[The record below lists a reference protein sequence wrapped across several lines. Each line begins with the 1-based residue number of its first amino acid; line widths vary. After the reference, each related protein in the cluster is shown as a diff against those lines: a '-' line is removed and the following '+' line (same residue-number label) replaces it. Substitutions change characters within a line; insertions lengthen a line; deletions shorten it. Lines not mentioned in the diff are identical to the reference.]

1 MFATTRT
8 AVRLVARSL
17 PGPSRKVFRLGWG
30 SWLLILALLPAVA
43 RAQEEA
49 VEGLFVTVPNPITS
63 EASNRVKEISNRAV
77 LKFKSNDAGA
87 GGARKTLTIVFDFSP
102 SNNGPSATPDFGPC
116 YDLAKHLQR
125 LQDVNT
131 VAFLHGEVTRHTVL
145 PVLACRQIAMSSEA
159 KIGDVLGDAA
169 NSQDDADLERAAYKQ
184 IIKDRRCPAVVL
196 KMLDPDMV
204 VLKAKNLK
212 DGGEWF
218 IDQRLQDEE
227 QRHGI
232 GAIEPEPVV
241 PRGKG
246 STLYTAKQARD
257 LGLCQ
262 RIKES
267 RQEVASAYGLPP
279 TSLRADPLMGRT
291 PIAWRIDVNG
301 VFTQGL
307 AETLERRIRRAMGQN
322 ANLIILQIGCAGGDT
337 KDAREFA
344 EFLLGLSRQDPPV
357 MTIAYIP
364 DKAPDTATFVA
375 FGCNAIVMKKDAVL
389 GDFSSIVHERQG
401 NKLVEAPPA
410 KYKST
415 RDSLKGLAEAQG
427 YSGLLAEAMLDR
439 DLVLLQVVPTKGP
452 RKWQL
457 VTQEEY
463 KADQASKERQWMNEI
478 QVKPPG
484 EFLTLNSQ
492 KAKELELAQ
501 YEVDGL
507 PALYELYGLNPFQ
520 VHTSGPDWLEQFADF
535 LVHPLTSFFLVMIG
549 IVCLILELKLSGVGL
564 PGVISAVCFIL
575 FFWSH
580 SHVAGQF
587 TILAI
592 LLFILGLVLL
602 ALEIF
607 VLPGFGVAGI
617 SGTVLVI
624 VSLALVTLDKRPETR
639 EEWLSLGSTLATF
652 SLSLLAAI
660 VAAMTVAWYLP
671 YIPYLN
677 RVMMKSEEEL
687 DEAGEGPSPDLIQPQ
702 LAALLGAIGVAATPL
717 RPAGKV
723 KFGDEYLDVVA
734 EGSFVQPGTRV
745 QVIEIEGNRV
755 VVKEV

>member
-1 MFATTRT
+1 
-8 AVRLVARSL
+8 VIPL
-17 PGPSRKVFRLGWG
+17 LGWG
-30 SWLLILALLPAVA
+30 IWFLLPVLFPAAV
-43 RAQEEA
+43 RAQDET

-63 EASNRVKEISNRAV
+63 EASNRVKEITNRAI
-77 LKFKSNDAGA
+77 LKFKSEDGKAP
-87 GGARKTLTIVFDFSP
+87 GGARKTLTIILDFSP
-102 SNNGPSATPDFGPC
+102 SNNGPSSTPDFGAC
-116 YDLAKHLQR
+116 YELAKHLQR

-145 PVLACRQIAMSSEA
+145 PVVACRQIVMSSEA
-159 KIGDVLGDAA
+159 KIGDVLGETADPH
-169 NSQDDADLERAAYKQ
+169 DDLDLERDAYKR

-212 DGGEWF
+212 EGGEWF
-218 IDQRLQDEE
+218 IDQRLKEEE
-227 QRHGI
+227 QKNGI
-232 GAIEPEPVV
+232 GAIEQEPVV
-241 PRGKG
+241 ARGKG
-246 STLYTAKQARD
+246 TTLYTAKQARD

-267 RQEVASAYGLPP
+267 RQEVAAAYGLPP
-279 TSLRADPLMGRT
+279 TSLREDPLMGRT
-291 PIAWRIDVNG
+291 PVAWRIEVNG

-307 AETLERRIRRAMGQN
+307 AETLERRIRRALGQN
-322 ANLIILQIGCAGGDT
+322 ANLIILQISCAGGDT
-337 KDAREFA
+337 QDARAFA
-344 EFLLGLSRQDPPV
+344 EFLRGLSKDDPPV

-364 DKAPDTATFVA
+364 DKASDTATFVA
-375 FGCNAIVMKKDAVL
+375 LGCNAIVMKKDAVL
-389 GDFSSIVHERQG
+389 GDFSSVVHQRQG
-401 NKLVEAPPA
+401 NKLVDAPA
-410 KYKST
+410 GTYKST
-415 RDSLKGLAEAQG
+415 RESLKGLAEAQG
-427 YSGLLAEAMLDR
+427 YSGLLAEGMLDR
-439 DLVLLQVVPTKGP
+439 DLVLYQVVPRKGA

-457 VTQEEY
+457 ITEQDL
-463 KADQASKERQWMNEI
+463 KADKASAEPQWTNELL
-478 QVKPPG
+478 VKPAG
-484 EFLTLNSQ
+484 EFLTLKSD

-507 PALYELYGLNPFQ
+507 PALYELYGLNPSQ
-520 VHTSGPDWLEQFADF
+520 VRTSGPDWLEQFADF

-592 LLFILGLVLL
+592 LLFILGLVLI
-602 ALEIF
+602 ALEVF

-624 VSLALVTLDKRPETR
+624 ASLALVTLDKKPETTQ
-639 EEWLSLGSTLATF
+639 EWFSLGRTLATF

-677 RVMMKSEEEL
+677 RVMMKSEDEL
-687 DEAGEGPSPDLIQPQ
+687 AQEGEGPSPDLIQPN
-702 LAALLGAIGVAATPL
+702 LAAMLGAIGVAATPL

>member
-1 MFATTRT
+1 
-8 AVRLVARSL
+8 
-17 PGPSRKVFRLGWG
+17 
-30 SWLLILALLPAVA
+30 LLILALFPAVA
-43 RAQEEA
+43 RGQDESVA
-49 VEGLFVTVPNPITS
+49 GLFITVPNPITS
-63 EASNRVKEISNRAV
+63 EASNRVKEITNRAL
-77 LKFKSNDAGA
+77 LKFKSDDAGPA
-87 GGARKTLTIVFDFSP
+87 GARKSLTIVYDFSP

-145 PVLACRQIAMSSEA
+145 PVLACRQIVMSAEA
-159 KIGDVLGDAA
+159 RIGDVLGDGAD
-169 NSQDDADLERAAYKQ
+169 SQDDLGVERDAYKQ
-184 IIKDRRCPAVVL
+184 IIKDRRCPAVVM

-204 VLKAKNLK
+204 VLKGKHK

-218 IDQRLQDEE
+218 IDQRLQKEE
-227 QRHGI
+227 QERGI
-232 GAIEPEPVV
+232 GAIDQEPIV

-246 STLYTAKQARD
+246 TTLYTAKQARD
-257 LGLCQ
+257 LGLCK

-267 RQEVASAYGLPP
+267 RQDVASAYGLPP
-279 TSLRADPLMGRT
+279 TSLREDALQGRT
-291 PIAWRIDVNG
+291 PVAWRIDVNG
-301 VFTQGL
+301 VFTAGL
-307 AETLERRIRRAMGQN
+307 AETLERRIRRALGQN

-337 KDAREFA
+337 QAAREFA
-344 EFLLGLSRQDPPV
+344 EFLRGLSKQDPPV
-357 MTIAYIP
+357 MAIAYIP
-364 DKAPDTATFVA
+364 DKARDTATFVA
-375 FGCNAIVMKKDAVL
+375 LGCNAIVMKKDAEL
-389 GDFSSIVHERQG
+389 GDFSSVVHERQG
-401 NKLVEAPPA
+401 NKRVEAPAA
-410 KYKST
+410 KYQST
-415 RDSLKGLAEAQG
+415 RDSLKGLAETQG

-439 DLVLLQVVPTKGP
+439 DLVLYQVVPKKGAG
-452 RKWQL
+452 KWQL
-457 VTQEEY
+457 ITEQEL
-463 KADQASKERQWMNEI
+463 KADKASADPQWKDELL
-478 QVKPPG
+478 VKPAG
-484 EFLTLNSQ
+484 EFLTLKAN

-507 PALYELYGLNPFQ
+507 PALYELYGVNPSQ
-520 VHTSGPDWLEQFADF
+520 VRTSGPDWLEQFADF

-617 SGTVLVI
+617 SGTLLVI
-624 VSLALVTLDKRPETR
+624 LSLALVTLDKRPETR
-639 EEWLSLGSTLATF
+639 EEWLGLGSTLATF

-660 VAAMTVAWYLP
+660 VAAMTVVWYLP
-671 YIPYLN
+671 HIPYLN
-677 RVMMKSEEEL
+677 RVMMKSEQEL
-687 DEAGEGPSPDLIQPQ
+687 DETAEGPSPDLIQPQ
-702 LAALLGAIGVAATPL
+702 LAGLLGAIGVAATPL